1 MPRRAAVSV
10 ATAALFVLLP
20 HTESTLWALNTDWL
34 VVMIGLLVVAIIFA
48 AGVGSYY
55 LQHF

>member
-1 MPRRAAVSV
+1 MPRGAAVSV
-10 ATAALFVLLP
+10 ATAALFDLLP
-20 HTESTLWALNTDWL
+20 YTESTLWALNSDWL

-48 AGVGSYY
+48 AGVWSYY